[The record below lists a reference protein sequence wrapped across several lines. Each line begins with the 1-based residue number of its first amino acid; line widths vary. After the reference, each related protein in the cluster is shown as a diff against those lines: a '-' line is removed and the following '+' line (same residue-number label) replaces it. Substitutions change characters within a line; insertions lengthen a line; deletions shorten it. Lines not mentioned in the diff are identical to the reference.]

1 MPSGKVH
8 DAITLGLAVPAFGAA
23 YLATTGLFASLTC
36 CAAFMFGGLM
46 FGPDLDTVSR
56 PYSRWGPARAIWLPY
71 RYFFPHRSRF
81 SHGLVFGALFR
92 VIYFLGFITLFL
104 LIGAYVYQ
112 TLIGGRLPN
121 VGDIAGFWAPLG
133 ETMREVFGK
142 HIFALVFAGL
152 WAGAASHT
160 VTDMAGSFIRTGRSG
175 KFF

>member
-8 DAITLGLAVPAFGAA
+8 DAITLSLAVPAFGIAYAA
-23 YLATTGLFASLTC
+23 TGSFFASMICGT
-36 CAAFMFGGLM
+36 AFIFGGLM

-81 SHGLVFGALFR
+81 SHGLILGALIR
-92 VIYFLGFITLFL
+92 VVYLLGALTLLMLISYFLYRAISGS
-104 LIGAYVYQ
+104 
-112 TLIGGRLPN
+112 RMPE
-121 VGDIAGFWAPLG
+121 VGDISRFWMPVG
-133 ETMREVFGK
+133 EGLRNYYGSDVLL
-142 HIFALVFAGL
+142 LVFVGL

-160 VTDMAGSFIRTGRSG
+160 FTDLAGSFIKTGRSG